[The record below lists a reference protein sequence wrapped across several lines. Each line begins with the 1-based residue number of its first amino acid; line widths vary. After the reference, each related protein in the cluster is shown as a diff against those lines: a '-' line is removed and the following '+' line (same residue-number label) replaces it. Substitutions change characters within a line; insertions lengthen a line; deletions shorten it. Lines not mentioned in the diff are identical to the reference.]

1 VGWTIPLVDGGEG
14 PTATSD
20 DAADSRL
27 LSSVGKALA
36 ILDVFE
42 GGASILGVSEIARQA
57 HLAKSTAFR
66 LLASLEQQGYI
77 ERRAD
82 RYCLGKRLFELGN
95 QVSWCRPR
103 SLRETALPYMCDLF
117 STIRKT
123 IHLAVLV
130 DGDVLY
136 VEKLQGHDQVRAPTR
151 VGGKVSA
158 STTALG
164 KAILAFS
171 APAVVEDALK
181 KSPSLRT
188 PHTILLPSL
197 LLEELETVRR
207 EGVAYDREEVMIGL
221 TCVAAPIM
229 SLGEPVGAL
238 SVSGNTEKFD
248 PTSVAQ
254 RVRATAN
261 TIGSQL
267 TSR

>member
-1 VGWTIPLVDGGEG
+1 MPFVDGAGEM
-14 PTATSD
+14 AAASND
-20 DAADSRL
+20 DADPRL

-42 GGASILGVSEIARQA
+42 SGASMLGVSEVARQA

-66 LLASLEQQGYI
+66 LLASLEQQGYV
-77 ERRAD
+77 ERSGD

-103 SLRETALPYMCDLF
+103 SLRDTTLPYMCDLF
-117 STIRKT
+117 SATRKT
-123 IHLAVLV
+123 VHLAVLD

-151 VGGKVSA
+151 VGGRVSA
-158 STTALG
+158 RTTALG

-171 APAVVEDALK
+171 APADIEDALTR
-181 KSPSLRT
+181 SPSLRT
-188 PHTILLPSL
+188 PHTILLPNL
-197 LLEELETVRR
+197 FLEELEKVRR
-207 EGVAYDREEVMIGL
+207 TGVAYDREEVKIGL
-221 TCVAAPIM
+221 TCVAAPII

-238 SVSGNTEKFD
+238 SVSGNTESFD
-248 PTSVAQ
+248 PASVAQ

-261 TIGSQL
+261 AIGAQL
-267 TSR
+267 ASR